1 MGVFTLPTIWTICFL
16 LFHKPQAS
24 SNSGNMDGNYF
35 QVAVHVLGKKAVLL
49 GETAETSGFKLKP
62 AESQPVGRSQ
72 DEEFWNE
79 YQDLQQL
86 SRNTHKETEPM
97 CERGKELH
105 DNFFLL
111 GAVIV
116 ICPARTL

>member
-1 MGVFTLPTIWTICFL
+1 
-16 LFHKPQAS
+16 
-24 SNSGNMDGNYF
+24 MDGNYF

-49 GETAETSGFKLKP
+49 GETAETSGFNLKP

-105 DNFFLL
+105 GNFFLL
-111 GAVIV
+111 GTVIV